1 MWILSRFPAT
11 VCASIIPHACPLP
24 ARRQS
29 VFRAAA
35 VLLLNLAPLFLV
47 FASASAENLYWTES
61 RSGIHRANLDG
72 SDVQQLVERD
82 AVALAI
88 DVSADTMYWSETE
101 GLMRSNLDGTDIER
115 IQRTPGAY
123 SDIALDVDAG
133 KIYLAFTSDCPG
145 CGSLRRMNLDGT
157 GLEVVV
163 RAVRWIE
170 VTAVDPGT
178 DTLCWSDW
186 IFGSDFRWFPQVVCS
201 NLDATEEPVFITD
214 AYVRGIALDGAGKI
228 YWIERDRIGRANV
241 DGSNAEDLV
250 TGLVG
255 ERGDIALD
263 PRAGEMYWLAGG
275 LLQRATLDGSD
286 IVELVTGVET
296 AVSLALDLTPALLQL
311 PIDIQRGGVSN
322 SLNLLSRGV
331 IPVAILGSEEF
342 DVTRLDPET
351 FGFGP
356 AGAAPAH
363 RGGGH
368 FADING
374 DGHLDFLSH
383 YRVGETGLVPGD
395 MEACVTGET
404 LDRAPFEGCDTV
416 EVFVPPSG
424 LH

>member
-1 MWILSRFPAT
+1 MWSPSQFPAKI
-11 VCASIIPHACPLP
+11 CASIIAHACLLP

-29 VFRAAA
+29 VFHAAA

-47 FASASAENLYWTES
+47 FAPASAENLYWTES
-61 RSGIHRANLDG
+61 TSGIHRANLDG
-72 SDVQQLVERD
+72 SDVQQLVERK
-82 AVALAI
+82 ALALAI
-88 DVSADTMYWSETE
+88 DVPADTMYWSELL
-101 GLMRSNLDGTDIER
+101 GLMRSNLDGTGIEM
-115 IQRTPGAY
+115 IQPTRGAY
-123 SDIALDVDAG
+123 LDIALDVDAA
-133 KIYLAFTSDCPG
+133 KIYLAHPSDCAG
-145 CGSLRRMNLDGT
+145 CGSVRRMNLDTT
-157 GLEVVV
+157 GLEHLV
-163 RAVRWIE
+163 RAVNPSEI
-170 VTAVDPGT
+170 AVDPGT
-178 DTLCWSDW
+178 DTLCWN
-186 IFGSDFRWFPQVVCS
+186 GGGQVLCS
-201 NLDATEEPVFITD
+201 NLDATEEPVFVTD
-214 AYVRGIALDGAGKI
+214 AFVRGIALDGAGKI
-228 YWIERDRIGRANV
+228 YWIESDRIRRANV

-275 LLQRATLDGSD
+275 LLQRANLDGSD
-286 IVELVTGVET
+286 IVELVTGLES
-296 AVSLALDLTPALLQL
+296 AFSLALDLTPALLQL
-311 PIDIQRGGVSN
+311 PIEIQRSGVSN

-351 FGFGP
+351 LGFGP

-368 FADING
+368 FADVNG

-383 YRVGETGLVPGD
+383 YRVDETGLVPGD

-404 LDRAPFEGCDTV
+404 LDGAPFEGCDTV

>member
-1 MWILSRFPAT
+1 MWIPSQFAAT
-11 VCASIIPHACPLP
+11 VCASIIPYACPLP

-29 VFRAAA
+29 VFHAAA
-35 VLLLNLAPLFLV
+35 VLLLSLAPLFLV
-47 FASASAENLYWTES
+47 FAPASAENLYWTGTS
-61 RSGIHRANLDG
+61 SGTHRANLDG
-72 SDVQQLVERD
+72 SDVQQLVERE
-82 AVALAI
+82 AWALAI
-88 DVSADTMYWSETE
+88 DVPAGTMYWSELL
-101 GLMRSNLDGTDIER
+101 GLMRSNLDGTDIEM
-115 IQRTPGAY
+115 IQRSRGAY
-123 SDIALDVDAG
+123 LDIALDVDAA
-133 KIYLAFTSDCPG
+133 KIYLAHPSDCTG
-145 CGSLRRMNLDGT
+145 CGSVRRMNLDTT
-157 GLEVVV
+157 GLEYLVG
-163 RAVRWIE
+163 RINPSAI
-170 VTAVDPGT
+170 AVDPGT
-178 DTLCWSDW
+178 DTLCWN
-186 IFGSDFRWFPQVVCS
+186 GGGQVLCS
-201 NLDATEEPVFITD
+201 NLDATEEPVFVTD
-214 AYVRGIALDGAGKI
+214 ARVRGIALDGAGKI
-228 YWIERDRIGRANV
+228 YWIESDRIRRANV

-263 PRAGEMYWLAGG
+263 PRGGEMYWLAGG
-275 LLQRATLDGSD
+275 LLQRANLDGSD
-286 IVELVTGVET
+286 IVELVTGLES

-351 FGFGP
+351 LGFGP

-368 FADING
+368 FADVNG

-383 YRVGETGLVPGD
+383 YRVDETGLVPGD
-395 MEACVTGET
+395 MEACVTGKT
-404 LDRAPFEGCDTV
+404 LDGAPFEGCDTV